1 MAIPCQGS
9 WQLCSLPIKHFR
21 APSLC
26 CIKCTITTLCVVHSV
41 VQSYTIPNIELKFKG
56 SILFKL
62 PLMCSVDQLNT
73 ILNKKY
79 LTPGTL
85 LCLEYLHQT
94 HLTLKHTLNILLR
107 PLNTVKYSRHRLK
120 HIKTQV
126 NYKINYPLLKKINHK
141 NPQYIQ
147 KYALHILQYKYSTY
161 ITTVHYYWVQIK
173 QQNQYKVQ

>member
-1 MAIPCQGS
+1 MESPWVGIKSQGMAIPCQGS

-73 ILNKKY
+73 ILNKKIFD
-79 LTPGTL
+79 T
-85 LCLEYLHQT
+85 
-94 HLTLKHTLNILLR
+94 
-107 PLNTVKYSRHRLK
+107 RH
-120 HIKTQV
+120 
-126 NYKINYPLLKKINHK
+126 
-141 NPQYIQ
+141 
-147 KYALHILQYKYSTY
+147 
-161 ITTVHYYWVQIK
+161 TTVPGIFALDTF
-173 QQNQYKVQ
+173 NT